1 MGQIKNIKLHIVTDI
16 KLSLKMKRR
25 YCELNLLES
34 SSPATNIQNIKK
46 LIKLGYNVV
55 AINRKMN
62 PPTNVNKNTPKL
74 SDSEIH
80 SFARSV
86 EKLKRTIEELKQNKT
101 ETTTRSETNTT
112 SGGLSTKTID
122 MDFVIPDDFELL
134 SRLTVELDTPEQGRL
149 LKSSPY
155 KDMLDDVDIIAVTPN
170 SEGVLKSMTEKKI
183 DFDIVSLHL
192 ENELPFQ
199 VTRQTIK
206 MIVDLKFAFEISYG
220 HAIKSASLRKYIF
233 QNGRLIVQRSKRSK
247 GVILSCH
254 GDHCLD
260 FRSPRDVVNM
270 AHLFDIADN
279 VSHDVV
285 SKNCWD
291 VIAHAQLRKHTF
303 MGAVVVEEIP
313 QSDKIQEDE
322 VPAKKQKISAGHH

>member
-1 MGQIKNIKLHIVTDI
+1 
-16 KLSLKMKRR
+16 MKRR

-34 SSPATNIQNIKK
+34 TSTVTNIQNIKK

-55 AINRKMN
+55 AINRKMKA
-62 PPTNVNKNTPKL
+62 PTSVNKNTQKL

-86 EKLKRTIEELKQNKT
+86 EKLKKAIEELKQGKT
-101 ETTTRSETNTT
+101 DATTTSKSNPTSTT
-112 SGGLSTKTID
+112 QTPTE
-122 MDFVIPDDFELL
+122 MTEADFVIPNDFELL
-134 SRLTVELDTPEQGRL
+134 SRVTVELDTSDQGRL

-155 KDMLDDVDIIAVTPN
+155 KEMLDDVDIIAVSPN
-170 SEGVLKSMTEKKI
+170 SEAVFKNIADKKI
-183 DFDIVSLHL
+183 EFDIVSLHL

-199 VTRQTIK
+199 LTRQMIR

-233 QNGRLIVQRSKRSK
+233 QNGRLIVQRSRHSK
-247 GVILSCH
+247 GVIISCH
-254 GDHCLD
+254 GDNCLD

-270 AHLFDIADN
+270 AHLFDVADN

-291 VIAHAQLRKHTF
+291 VIAHAKLRKHTY
-303 MGAVVVEEIP
+303 MGAVTVEEVT
-313 QSDKIQEDE
+313 QSSKIQEDE
-322 VPAKKQKISAGHH
+322 VPAKKRKIVSGED